1 MGEIETPDL
10 EQRETRRRWIIPKRS
25 AAVLAIIILLNALP
39 ALATDMYLAALPEMS
54 IELDAPVSL
63 LNLNLI
69 LFFLFYGIG
78 LLLWGPL
85 SDKYGRRPTL
95 IVGMTAFV
103 IFSVLCGLST
113 NVYELIIF
121 RALQGIFGGV
131 AVAVSTAMVRDIY
144 DGHQRERAFAM
155 VSMMMALGPVIAPI
169 VGAALLQVIT
179 WNGIF
184 FLLAAIGLIALAG
197 CILMEESISQ
207 RADRRVLAA
216 LAQLG
221 VILKNRKFSNLLP
234 SLSPLGMIIFVWVG
248 TSTYILIDDFG
259 LSKGEFSL
267 FFAANG
273 MFLLI
278 GPFLY
283 LVLAR
288 YFDRLKI
295 VAASI
300 AVIAISGILIMT
312 LGELGPI
319 PFLLSVIPA
328 TLAVSITRPP
338 SFDIALSQVDT
349 DIGSASSVFNFLFMA
364 IGAGGMMIASLEWQ
378 SRIAVMGIIFAI
390 VGIFSLF
397 AWLAVYRQY
406 SSEPEESHQLEP
418 VSGK

>member
-1 MGEIETPDL
+1 M
-10 EQRETRRRWIIPKRS
+10 IPKSS
-25 AAVLAIIILLNALP
+25 AAVLATIILLNALP

-54 IELDAPVSL
+54 IELGAPVSL

-78 LLLWGPL
+78 LLVWGPL
-85 SDKYGRRPTL
+85 SDKYGRRPAL
-95 IVGMTAFV
+95 IAGMTAFV

-131 AVAVSTAMVRDIY
+131 AVAVSMAMVRDIY
-144 DGHQRERAFAM
+144 DGHKRERAFAM

-169 VGAALLQVIT
+169 VGAAMLQVIT
-179 WNGIF
+179 WNYIF
-184 FLLAAIGLIALAG
+184 YILAAIGMVALAG
-197 CILMEESISQ
+197 CILMEESIPQ
-207 RADRRVLAA
+207 RADRKVLAS
-216 LAQLG
+216 LAQLR
-221 VILKNRKFSNLLP
+221 VVLRNRRFSNLLP

-259 LSKGEFSL
+259 LTKGAFSL

-283 LVLAR
+283 LILAR

-295 VAASI
+295 IAASI
-300 AVIAISGILIMT
+300 AVIVISGILIMT
-312 LGELGPI
+312 IGEFGPI

-338 SFDIALSQVDT
+338 SLDIALSQMDT
-349 DIGSASSVFNFLFMA
+349 DIGSASSIFNFLFMA

-390 VGIFSLF
+390 VGTLCLI

-406 SSEPEESHQLEP
+406 GSSRSSEDSIEATSSE
-418 VSGK
+418 